1 MDEKRLAY
9 IEDLINELSEEL
21 DRIFKLIYDDKKYDS
36 PKFSNILEKR
46 TLSKDE
52 VGFVVSV
59 FTGAFDELG
68 RLIEGEDEKLN
79 EQYKWLSEKKRKELF
94 SLVDTLVSDC
104 LRVYTDVDPEVQE
117 LEENIRKILENEKE
131 EAHKEEQ

>member
-1 MDEKRLAY
+1 M
-9 IEDLINELSEEL
+9 I
-21 DRIFKLIYDDKKYDS
+21 
-36 PKFSNILEKR
+36 
-46 TLSKDE
+46 
-52 VGFVVSV
+52 SV

-94 SLVDTLVSDC
+94 SLVDALVSDC

-131 EAHKEEQ
+131 KAHKEEQ

>member
-36 PKFSNILEKR
+36 PKFSKILEKR

-68 RLIEGEDEKLN
+68 RLIDGEDEKLN

-94 SLVDTLVSDC
+94 SLVDALVSDC

-131 EAHKEEQ
+131 KAHKEEQ